1 MNDFGARNVDV
12 VVVGAGQAGL
22 SAAYHLRRAGLVPGR
37 DFVVLDHAPRPGGAW
52 QFRWPSLTYGKVHGM
67 HALPGMELTGAD
79 GDRPSSEVIGE
90 YFAAYEERFGLGVR
104 RPVGV
109 RAVREGDGGRLA
121 VETSDGVWS
130 ARALVNA
137 TGTWDRPFWPRYPGQ
152 ETFRGRQL
160 HTAGYPGPEPFAGQ
174 RVVVVGG
181 GASGTQHLMEIAEVA
196 AATTWVTR
204 RPPVFREGPFDEEA
218 GRAAVAL
225 VEERVR
231 RGLPPR
237 SVVSVTGLP
246 LNDAIRAARE
256 NGVLDRLPM
265 FDRITPR
272 GVAWDDGR
280 TVEAD
285 VILWAT
291 GFRAAVDHLSP
302 LRLREPGGGIRL
314 EGTRAARDERVHLV
328 GYGPSASTI
337 GANRAGR
344 AAVREIVALLRRGA
358 ADGESG
364 RAADG
369 ESSPGSESS
378 RAPDGESSRAADG
391 ESGRATSSG
400 AADSLSGRRVP
411 APVVG

>member
-1 MNDFGARNVDV
+1 MGEGPGEAVSGSGKMPDPPTVSGTVNDFGVHEVDV

-22 SAAYHLRRAGLVPGR
+22 SAAYHLRRTGLEPDR

-67 HALPGMELTGAD
+67 HALPGKELTGAD
-79 GDRPSSEVIGE
+79 PARPSSEVIGG
-90 YFAAYEERFGLGVR
+90 YFADYEETFDLRVH
-104 RPVGV
+104 RPVEV
-109 RAVREGDGGRLA
+109 SAVREGEGGRLR
-121 VETSDGVWS
+121 VETSEGVYA
-130 ARALVNA
+130 ARALINA

-160 HTAGYPGPEPFAGQ
+160 HTARYPGPEAFAGR
-174 RVVVVGG
+174 RVIVVGG

-196 AATTWVTR
+196 AETTWVTR
-204 RPPVFREGPFDEEA
+204 REPVYREGPFGEVE

-225 VEERVR
+225 VEDRVR
-231 RGLPPR
+231 RGLPPQ

-246 LNDAIRAARE
+246 LNDAIRSARE
-256 NGVLDRLPM
+256 RGVLDRLPM
-265 FDRITPR
+265 FDRITPT
-272 GVAWDDGR
+272 GAAWDDGR

-291 GFRAAVDHLSP
+291 GFRAAIDHLAP

-314 EGTRAARDERVHLV
+314 EGTRAVRDERVHLV

-344 AAVREIVALLRRGA
+344 AAVAEIVRLLRRVPQPA
-358 ADGESG
+358 AA
-364 RAADG
+364 R
-369 ESSPGSESS
+369 
-378 RAPDGESSRAADG
+378 
-391 ESGRATSSG
+391 
-400 AADSLSGRRVP
+400 
-411 APVVG
+411 

>member
-1 MNDFGARNVDV
+1 MNDFVREEAAVGEARAVDV
-12 VVVGAGQAGL
+12 VVIGAGQAGL
-22 SAAYHLRRAGLVPGR
+22 SAAFHLRRTGLEPDR

-79 GDRPSSEVIGE
+79 PSRPSSEVIGA
-90 YFAAYEERFGLGVR
+90 YFDAYERTFGLRVH
-104 RPVGV
+104 RPVDV
-109 RAVREGDGGRLA
+109 TAVREGEGGRLR
-121 VETSDGVWS
+121 VETSEDVY
-130 ARALVNA
+130 ATRALINA

-160 HTAGYPGPEPFAGQ
+160 HTAGYPGPEEFAGA
-174 RVVVVGG
+174 RVLVVGG

-196 AATTWVTR
+196 ADTFWVTR
-204 RPPVFREGPFDEEA
+204 REPVFREGTFGEA
-218 GRAAVAL
+218 EGRAAVAL

-246 LNDAIRAARE
+246 LNDAIRAARAR
-256 NGVLDRLPM
+256 GILDRLPM
-265 FDRITPR
+265 FDRITPT

-280 TVEAD
+280 SVDVD

-291 GFRAAVDHLSP
+291 GFRAAIDHLAP

-314 EGTRAARDERVHLV
+314 EGTRAVRDERVHLV

-344 AAVREIVALLRRGA
+344 AAVSGVRRLLRREGDR
-358 ADGESG
+358 DGTREG
-364 RAADG
+364 DRAA
-369 ESSPGSESS
+369 
-378 RAPDGESSRAADG
+378 
-391 ESGRATSSG
+391 
-400 AADSLSGRRVP
+400 VP
-411 APVVG
+411 TG

>member
-1 MNDFGARNVDV
+1 MNDFGARDVDV

-22 SAAYHLRRAGLVPGR
+22 SAAYHLRRAGMVPDR

-79 GDRPSSEVIGE
+79 PERPSSQVIGD
-90 YFAAYEERFGLGVR
+90 YFAAYEERFGLRVR
-104 RPVGV
+104 RPVAV
-109 RAVREGDGGRLA
+109 RAVREGDGGRLT
-121 VETSDGVWS
+121 VETSDGDWS

-152 ETFRGRQL
+152 ETFGGRQL
-160 HTAGYPGPEPFAGQ
+160 HTAGYPGPEAFAGE

-231 RGLPPR
+231 QGLPPR

-246 LNDAIRAARE
+246 LNDAVRRARE
-256 NGVLDRLPM
+256 SGVLDRLPM
-265 FDRITPR
+265 FDRITPT

-291 GFRAAVDHLSP
+291 GFRAAVDHLAP
-302 LRLREPGGGIRL
+302 LKLREAGGGIRL

-344 AAVREIVALLRRGA
+344 AAVREIVALLRRTPGSDAAAGAGVTGGAGPGA
-358 ADGESG
+358 ARADAVATGAA
-364 RAADG
+364 RAAG
-369 ESSPGSESS
+369 VSAGASTLS
-378 RAPDGESSRAADG
+378 APP
-391 ESGRATSSG
+391 
-400 AADSLSGRRVP
+400 VP
-411 APVVG
+411 ASAGR